1 LKAVIIL
8 ILSHTARRHLLYQNR
23 QLPLSLSHMK
33 AILIL
38 PLSSLFILLS
48 FVGAAQT
55 CTISCPENVLAKA
68 DSGAGGT
75 HINLPS
81 AIANTDC
88 GAITYTPASGSFF
101 KIGSSSVIVTSASG
115 QRCSFTVTVTDNE
128 PPTLSPIVLSAKR
141 LWPANG
147 RMRDVSV
154 RYTSADNSNETSCV
168 ITVSSNDSASSGNDW
183 EVVDEHNIKLK
194 ASRLRNGMARVYVIS
209 VTCTD
214 PAGNIT
220 KRTTGISVAKN
231 ISETKT
237 R

>member
-1 LKAVIIL
+1 
-8 ILSHTARRHLLYQNR
+8 
-23 QLPLSLSHMK
+23 MK
-33 AILIL
+33 AFLIL
-38 PLSSLFILLS
+38 PLGLLFILLS
-48 FVGAAQT
+48 VAAAAQT
-55 CTISCPENVLAKA
+55 CTLSCPENIVAKA
-68 DSGAGGT
+68 DSGTGGT
-75 HINLPS
+75 YVNLPT
-81 AIANTDC
+81 AITNSDC

-147 RMRDVSV
+147 RMRNVSV
-154 RYTSADNSNETSCV
+154 RYISSDNSNETSCA
-168 ITVSSNDSASSGNDW
+168 ITISSNDSAAGSDW
-183 EVVDEHNIKLK
+183 EVVDNYNVKLK
-194 ASRLRNGMARVYVIS
+194 ALRLRNGMARVYMIT

-214 PAGNIT
+214 PAGNVT

-231 ISETKT
+231 TSETKT